1 MTKSDLL
8 LNWQN
13 HATFPCR
20 GNSKQPATRN
30 GFKDA
35 QFGQDVEAI
44 VNLGYNMGL
53 ACEKSGIVVI
63 DVDYHDEKSTAMDDL
78 KQLEVELGAK
88 LPRTLIQ
95 STASG
100 NGRHLIYS
108 AKGITNPRGKIGQF
122 CDLKYRGYIMIAPSS
137 INGRQYEII
146 DGVDEN
152 GDFIIAELPQ
162 AWLDY
167 INKDV
172 PTNQNNKAQKSTN
185 TPKTR
190 KTYTNINMD
199 KMFSN
204 CAFLRYCRD
213 NADCLSEPEWFS
225 MISVLAQIE
234 DSDELIHELSGPY
247 PKYNYSETQKK
258 IDNAR
263 AFGHSQTCAYLAA
276 NYAEICKS
284 CTKLNIESEVKND

>member
-1 MTKSDLL
+1 MTNDDLL
-8 LNWQN
+8 NNWRSF
-13 HATFPCR
+13 ATFPCK

-35 QFGQDVEAI
+35 QFGQDVKAI
-44 VNLGYNMGL
+44 INLGYNMSA

-63 DVDYHDEKSTAMDDL
+63 DIDYHDEKSTAMDDL
-78 KQLEVELGAK
+78 KQLEVELEVK
-88 LPRTLIQ
+88 LPRTLTQ

-152 GDFIIAELPQ
+152 GTFIIAELPQ

-167 INKDV
+167 INKD
-172 PTNQNNKAQKSTN
+172 TNSRQQQAQKSQFT
-185 TPKTR
+185 TTEKR
-190 KTYTNINMD
+190 VYKNID
-199 KMFSN
+199 IGRMFNN
-204 CAFLRYCRD
+204 CAFLRYCKD

-225 MISVLAQIE
+225 MISILAQIE
-234 DSDELIHELSGPY
+234 DSDELIHKLSEPY
-247 PKYNYSETQKK
+247 PTYSFDETQKK
-258 IDNAR
+258 IEYAR
-263 AFGHSQTCAYLAA
+263 AFGHPQTCAYLSA
-276 NYAEICKS
+276 NYAEICKN
-284 CTKLNIESEVKND
+284 CESSINKERMI

>member
-1 MTKSDLL
+1 MTNKNLL
-8 LNWQN
+8 KNWQN
-13 HATFPCR
+13 YATFPCK

-44 VNLGYNMGL
+44 VNLGYNIAL

-88 LPRTLIQ
+88 LPLTLTQ

-122 CDLKYRGYIMIAPSS
+122 CDLKYRGYIMIAPSF

-146 DGVDEN
+146 DGVNESGN
-152 GDFIIAELPQ
+152 FIIAELPQ

-167 INKDV
+167 VNKDV
-172 PTNQNNKAQKSTN
+172 PTNPNKVQKATS
-185 TPKTR
+185 TPKAR
-190 KTYTNINMD
+190 KTYTNINVD

-204 CAFLRYCRD
+204 CAFLHYCRD

-234 DSDELIHELSGPY
+234 DSDELIHELSEPY
-247 PKYNYSETQKK
+247 PTYSFDETQKK

-263 AFGHSQTCAYLAA
+263 AFGLPQSCAYLSA
-276 NYAEICKS
+276 NYAEICKN
-284 CTKLNIESEVKND
+284 CTRLNFEREANND

>member
-1 MTKSDLL
+1 MQKNILK
-8 LNWQN
+8 NWQN
-13 HATFPCR
+13 FATFPCK
-20 GNSKQPATRN
+20 GNSKQPATRH

-44 VNLGYNMGL
+44 VNLGYNMSA

-63 DVDYHDEKSTAMDDL
+63 DIDYHDEKSTAMDDL
-78 KQLEVELGAK
+78 KQLEVELGVK
-88 LPRTLIQ
+88 LPCTLTQ

-152 GDFIIAELPQ
+152 GTFIIAELPQ

-167 INKDV
+167 INKD
-172 PTNQNNKAQKSTN
+172 TNSRQQQAQKSHFT
-185 TPKTR
+185 TTKKR
-190 KTYTNINMD
+190 VYKNID
-199 KMFSN
+199 IERMFNN

-225 MISVLAQIE
+225 MISILAQIE
-234 DSDELIHELSGPY
+234 DSDELIHKLSEPY
-247 PKYNYSETQKK
+247 PTYSFDETQKK
-258 IDNAR
+258 IEYAR
-263 AFGHSQTCAYLAA
+263 AFGHPQTCAYLSA
-276 NYAEICKS
+276 NYAEICKD
-284 CTKLNIESEVKND
+284 CTKLNIERKVYND